1 MRTYAIYIRDARYSV
16 PSLLL
21 VDAGVDE
28 RIADLAR
35 EKLDESPHHLAVE
48 VVDGDTVLFRI
59 QRDDGE

>member
-21 VDAGVDE
+21 VDAGADRV
-28 RIADLAR
+28 ADLAR

-59 QRDDGE
+59 QRADGE